1 MCLLQHVDALE
12 SQQIPSAGFPASATG
27 YEPPSDSAM
36 GEQPQHKFLRHS
48 FPQQQLTSPMK
59 RHSNAQTGM
68 YAFGHDMGM
77 GPGQNESSGFF
88 AQNPGQ

>member
-1 MCLLQHVDALE
+1 MDALE
-12 SQQIPSAGFPASATG
+12 SQQTPAPGFPASASG

-59 RHSNAQTGM
+59 RQANTQAGM
-68 YAFGHDMGM
+68 YGFGHDMGM
-77 GPGQNESSGFF
+77 NPGEDDSSGFF